1 MKVFLRRV
9 ALYAFAL
16 WSFFPLYWLLNTSFK
31 TSKDALA
38 RPPTFIFKPIMK
50 NYIEVIKNNEV
61 WGYFLDS
68 LIVALGTTSDV
79 QPMSNPHDMKQ
90 RLRPDLVSTSNQRE
104 PLMASAPTS
113 KHGYFLVPKVID

>member
-38 RPPTFIFKPIMK
+38 RPPTFIFKPKLTYFISFSIM
-50 NYIEVIKNNEV
+50 
-61 WGYFLDS
+61 S
-68 LIVALGTTSDV
+68 C
-79 QPMSNPHDMKQ
+79 
-90 RLRPDLVSTSNQRE
+90 
-104 PLMASAPTS
+104 
-113 KHGYFLVPKVID
+113 